1 MEALIN
7 QQMPR
12 THAGRC
18 VLFCTAK
25 KFHVVSKMS
34 STLALISRSFVFVKM
49 NEDGTIG
56 EGDAEWLE
64 RLKSDDMNTYNKMV
78 AISQKCSEHRK
89 FKQTV

>member
-1 MEALIN
+1 MN

-34 STLALISRSFVFVKM
+34 STLGLNIKKFCFCKDKR
-49 NEDGTIG
+49 G
-56 EGDAEWLE
+56 W
-64 RLKSDDMNTYNKMV
+64 YNRRRRRRMV
-78 AISQKCSEHRK
+78 GKTQKRR
-89 FKQTV
+89 FGYVQ